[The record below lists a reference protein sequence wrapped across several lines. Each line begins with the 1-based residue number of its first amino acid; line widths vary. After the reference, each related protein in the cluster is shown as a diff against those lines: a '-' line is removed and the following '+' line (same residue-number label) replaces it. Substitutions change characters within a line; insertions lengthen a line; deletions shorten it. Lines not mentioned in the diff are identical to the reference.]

1 MLFKLHDG
9 MFECDC
15 TQGYELDVDG
25 YTCKANNIS
34 FGNALDEP
42 KSDSD
47 YSASD
52 VFYQKGILFSA
63 KLEDANE
70 KSSELPD
77 DDEILS
83 NDIGN
88 QR

>member
-1 MLFKLHDG
+1 

-34 FGNALDEP
+34 FGVTLNES
-42 KSDSD
+42 KFDSD
-47 YSASD
+47 YSSSD

-63 KLEDANE
+63 KLEDAKE

-77 DDEILS
+77 DDELLT
-83 NDIGN
+83 NDIDN